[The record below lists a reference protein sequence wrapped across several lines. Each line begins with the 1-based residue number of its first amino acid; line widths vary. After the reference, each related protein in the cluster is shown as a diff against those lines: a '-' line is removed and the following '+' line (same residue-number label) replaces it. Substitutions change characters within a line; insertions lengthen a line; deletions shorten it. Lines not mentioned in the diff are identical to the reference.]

1 MRLATRW
8 PTSCAVYVIEAVGP
22 STVTN
27 RPLICILATR
37 VKPGSPLQ
45 RMRRV
50 SVDVLPFLAREK
62 CRPRP
67 PRGQAPFSC
76 VETRRLHDH
85 AIVYAGKLGLEGIVS
100 KRGGQVA
107 TSSNPARYRYYGTDC
122 VQPRSVRCHF
132 ERRC

>member
-22 STVTN
+22 SAVTN

-50 SVDVLPFLAREK
+50 SVDVLPFLAR
-62 CRPRP
+62 
-67 PRGQAPFSC
+67 
-76 VETRRLHDH
+76 D
-85 AIVYAGKLGLEGIVS
+85 GLEGIVS

-107 TSSNPARYRYYGTDC
+107 TSSNPARYRYYGMDC